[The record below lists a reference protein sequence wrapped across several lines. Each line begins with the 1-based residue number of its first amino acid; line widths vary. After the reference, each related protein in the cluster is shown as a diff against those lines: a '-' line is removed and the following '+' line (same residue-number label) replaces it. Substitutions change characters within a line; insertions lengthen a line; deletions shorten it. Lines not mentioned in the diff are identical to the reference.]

1 MNFNTTHLVW
11 RPRSSGFDFCLFRS
25 VLHELPTFNH
35 LKNLVTMSRTHNTPC
50 NMAAKR
56 MLVGGYVAGVL
67 SQCHCPYL
75 SQRFYFEDK
84 RQLLFSC
91 IRFPYN
97 LSFAAGRAFNSLW
110 KIHAH
115 LRFWHNCAPLAYFKQ
130 GPD

>member
-1 MNFNTTHLVW
+1 MNFTTHLLW
-11 RPRSSGFDFCLFRS
+11 RPRSSGFDFCLFGS
-25 VLHELPTFNH
+25 VLHELPIFNH

-56 MLVGGYVAGVL
+56 MLVGRYVAGVL
-67 SQCHCPYL
+67 SQCHCPSL
-75 SQRFYFEDK
+75 SQKFYFEDK